1 MNTTFK
7 VYFNVKGLDESLYGL
22 ILGLKEAMQNEL
34 IRVYNMYADLTN
46 AGVTD
51 SLNKEFDNL
60 YPTYFK
66 DNADKEQYDMTV
78 YNRFMAEGYQR
89 KVVDKLNETN
99 ASQILDFYIDPNEV
113 IFKGMLKVDHRITI
127 DFYMR
132 EA

>member
-1 MNTTFK
+1 M
-7 VYFNVKGLDESLYGL
+7 KGLDEALYGL
-22 ILGLKEAMQNEL
+22 IPGLKEAMQNEL

-66 DNADKEQYDMTV
+66 DNVDKEWYDMTV
-78 YNRFMAEGYQR
+78 YNRFMSEGYQR

>member
-7 VYFNVKGLDESLYGL
+7 IYFNVKGLDESLYGL
-22 ILGLKEAMQNEL
+22 IPRLKEAMQNEL

-46 AGVTD
+46 AGITV

-66 DNADKEQYDMTV
+66 DNADKELYDMTV

-89 KVVDKLNETN
+89 KVVDKLDETN
-99 ASQILDFYIDPNEV
+99 ASQILDFYLDPNEV